1 MAMGKWLLYAGLAL
15 ALLALCFLT
24 VAISSDHWYETDAR
38 RYKDRCRAFSSRR
51 TDPGFIYIPSHSLP
65 LREPRPLMRERR
77 ELFGASAADEC
88 KRRYNSTTVGL
99 WSKCYRLGFDRN
111 IEELIK
117 KGEHLHSLITIHS
130 SPSFSLYNYSTLMH
144 PPLYF
149 PIQRLGHITSQMS
162 YNIKLR
168 SIPV

>member
-15 ALLALCFLT
+15 SLLALCFLT

-38 RYKDRCRAFSSRR
+38 RYKERCRAFSSRR

-65 LREPRPLMRERR
+65 LREPRPLPVRARR

-99 WSKCYRLGFDRN
+99 WSKCYRLGFDWT
-111 IEELIK
+111 IEDLIK
-117 KGEHLHSLITIHS
+117 KGKHGRQ
-130 SPSFSLYNYSTLMH
+130 PSFAVNLVVSPDALMA
-144 PPLYF
+144 
-149 PIQRLGHITSQMS
+149 
-162 YNIKLR
+162 
-168 SIPV
+168 

>member
-15 ALLALCFLT
+15 SLLALCFLT

-38 RYKDRCRAFSSRR
+38 RYKERCRAFSSRR

-65 LREPRPLMRERR
+65 LREPRPLMRARR

-99 WSKCYRLGFDRN
+99 WSKCYRFGFDRT
-111 IEELIK
+111 IEELIN
-117 KGEHLHSLITIHS
+117 KGESSSSVYQCFNGMVNKSAEAITMLTLTLFLITPRPHLFTDIAS
-130 SPSFSLYNYSTLMH
+130 ELRW
-144 PPLYF
+144 F
-149 PIQRLGHITSQMS
+149 PA
-162 YNIKLR
+162 
-168 SIPV
+168 